1 MTGENTMKEK
11 IDLIWEL
18 FDRAEQEQD
27 EKTAEELKNEAL
39 ALIASMPKNEIKI
52 KTVRAQ

>member
-1 MTGENTMKEK
+1 MKEK

>member
-11 IDLIWEL
+11 IDIIWEL

-27 EKTAEELKNEAL
+27 EKTAQELKNEAL
-39 ALIASMPKNEIKI
+39 TLIASLPKNEIKI
-52 KTVRAQ
+52 RTVRAQ